1 MKQFQ
6 NTRERERE
14 REGGTEFQNIII
26 VLIFVIYESLPFF
39 IAIVTFKWIMELIS
53 MIFCAM
59 LRESE

>member
-1 MKQFQ
+1 LIE
-6 NTRERERE
+6 RERERE
-14 REGGTEFQNIII
+14 RERGTEFQNIII

-39 IAIVTFKWIMELIS
+39 IAIVTFIWIMELIS